1 MVNPKYQ
8 EILKLHVMLLDKDIP
23 HEINR
28 DIDGWHIHYPCFG
41 RERVLSAVEFKG
53 THGAEQDLIEIMG
66 LLTPGEFLMDSVKGY
81 LTAENVFNRIK
92 EHYEEHK
99 DEYHIYEKATIY
111 S

>member
-1 MVNPKYQ
+1 MVDPKYQ
-8 EILKLHVMLLDKDIP
+8 EILKLHAMLLDKDIP

-53 THGAEQDLIEIMG
+53 TYGAEKDLIEIMG

-81 LTAENVFNRIK
+81 LTAEDIFNRINK
-92 EHYEEHK
+92 HYEEVQN
-99 DEYHIYEKATIY
+99 ENNR
-111 S
+111 